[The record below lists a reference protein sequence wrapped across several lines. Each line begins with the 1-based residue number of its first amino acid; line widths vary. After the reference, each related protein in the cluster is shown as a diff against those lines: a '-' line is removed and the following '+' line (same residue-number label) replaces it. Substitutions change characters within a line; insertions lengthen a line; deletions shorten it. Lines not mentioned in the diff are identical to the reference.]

1 MTPKNLLT
9 LSCIVLLTASAAFSF
24 SQTVTYQESAED
36 FMNPDRG
43 FYTPSEV
50 LASQFEALT
59 VEDLRRYRTQAY
71 TPYQGNYTVRTSLVF
86 RQYVLDA
93 FVNTNTLSSNFLNG
107 VAQDFLAARQAGV
120 RLILRFSYTTTYKNP
135 PYGDAPKARVLAHI
149 AQLKPLLQQNSDVIA
164 VVQSGFI
171 GTWGEQYYTDYFGDA
186 SKNGK
191 LTDQNWQDRLEVL
204 NALLDA
210 VPANRMIQVRYPQMK
225 QKLVYGIHSSVTS
238 APLSAS
244 QAFKA
249 TSIARI
255 GFHNDCFLSAPD
267 DTGTYWDY
275 GTTSTS
281 ASDQTVPL
289 KQYAANDSKYIAV
302 GGETC
307 SDAFSPQNDCSGITL
322 TEMDELNYSFLNADY
337 NNAVNNDW
345 QTQGCMEQ
353 IKKRL
358 GYRFVMKN
366 GTFPAT
372 VAAGGNLSFVLEI
385 QNIGFTA
392 PFNERALE
400 LILRNNATNQE
411 YKLPISGTN
420 SDARFWLPGSV
431 IRLNPS
437 LTLPSA
443 IPVGAY
449 SLLLQLVDKSGKGEL
464 ANRPEYSIRMA
475 NENTWEATTGY
486 NRLGHTLN
494 VTVSTNVQFPAAQAL
509 LNLSKVYPNP
519 ARGSINIEYTT
530 ESASKEVF
538 FEVSTVSGALV
549 FRKKSKVKSLGSQ
562 METLD
567 LLHLNAGTYLL
578 KIKSGSSTASQL
590 LSIIK

>member
-9 LSCIVLLTASAAFSF
+9 LSCILLLTATTPFSF
-24 SQTVTYQESAED
+24 GQTVTYQESSED

-50 LASQFEALT
+50 LASQFEALN

-86 RQYVLDA
+86 RHYVLDA
-93 FVNTNTLSSNFLNG
+93 FVNTNTLSSNFLHG

-171 GTWGEQYYTDYFGDA
+171 GTWGEQYYTDHFGDA

-191 LTDQNWQDRLEVL
+191 LTDQNWTDRLEVL

-225 QKLVYGIHSSVTS
+225 QKLVYGIH
-238 APLSAS
+238 APVISPVLNED
-244 QAFKA
+244 QAFKT

-281 ASDQTVPL
+281 ASDQTVHL

-345 QTQGCMEQ
+345 QTQGCMEA
-353 IKKRL
+353 IKRWL
-358 GYRFVMKN
+358 GYRFVMRS

-372 VAAGGNLSFVLEI
+372 VATGQKLSFVLEI
-385 QNIGFTA
+385 QNVGFTA

-400 LILRNNATNQE
+400 LILRNTTNNQE
-411 YKLPISGTN
+411 YKIPITGPN
-420 SDARFWLPGSV
+420 SDARFWSQAP
-431 IRLNPS
+431 IIQLNPS
-437 LTLPSA
+437 LVLPST
-443 IPVGAY
+443 IPTGTY
-449 SLLLQLVDKSGKGEL
+449 SLLLHLVDKSGTGAL

-486 NRLGHTLN
+486 NRLNHTLN
-494 VTVSTNVQFPAAQAL
+494 VTVSTNVQFPASKSSL
-509 LNLSKVYPNP
+509 VSKVYPNP
-519 ARGSINIEYTT
+519 TSGLINIEYHT
-530 ESASKEVF
+530 ESASREVF
-538 FEVSTVSGALV
+538 FEVSTASGTLV
-549 FRKKSKVKSLGSQ
+549 FQKKSKAKGLGNQ
-562 METLD
+562 VETLD
-567 LLHLNAGTYLL
+567 LSHLNAGIYIL
-578 KIKSGSSTASQL
+578 KVKSGSTTASQL
-590 LSIIK
+590 FSIIK